1 MDPES
6 AGAAGLVGL
15 MVISLRIAERFQDK
29 KSGSSSTS
37 KLDTR
42 MALAEQQMQE
52 LRETM
57 VELKDKVIEN
67 LRVTYELKNALRVH
81 QAVEQARREQ
91 GGNSQNDPSRRDQ

>member
-29 KSGSSSTS
+29 KNGSSGTS

-67 LRVTYELKNALRVH
+67 LRVTYELKNELRIH

-91 GGNSQNDPSRRDQ
+91 SGNSQHEPRGQQ

>member
-6 AGAAGLVGL
+6 AAGAGLIGVL
-15 MVISLRIAERFQDK
+15 VVAMRIIERSLDK
-29 KSGSSSTS
+29 KNGSSGTS

-67 LRVTYELKNALRVH
+67 LRVTYELKNDLRVH

-91 GGNSQNDPSRRDQ
+91 SGNSQNDPRRDQ

>member
-15 MVISLRIAERFQDK
+15 MVISLRVAERFQEK
-29 KSGSSSTS
+29 KSGSNGTS

-52 LRETM
+52 LRET
-57 VELKDKVIEN
+57 VIELKDKVLEN
-67 LRVTYELKNALRVH
+67 LRVTYELKNELRIH

-91 GGNSQNDPSRRDQ
+91 SGNSQNDPSRRDQ

>member
-1 MDPES
+1 MDVES
-6 AGAAGLVGL
+6 AGAASVVGAL
-15 MVISLRIAERFQDK
+15 IISLRLLERALDK
-29 KSGSSSTS
+29 KNGSNGTS

-67 LRVTYELKNALRVH
+67 LRITYELKNDLRVH